1 MIRMLCPTP
10 DNFSKKG
17 LDLASR
23 KVDFTAKKISQIQ
36 FDEMA
41 PDYESVLV
49 RFNTNVS
56 KQVMGKGGRLKYI
69 LSPTTGLD
77 HIEMDYAESKG
88 IKIYH
93 LRGEKSF
100 LKGVSATSEHT
111 MCLMTALMRMLPAA
125 FDSVKNGEWAS
136 ERFQGNELCGKL
148 LGIVGCGRLG
158 SKVAR
163 IALAFG
169 MRVIAYDPGVRRLPA
184 KVEREP
190 RLGALLK
197 KVDVLSLHV
206 PLTRETKHMIDSKK
220 LRLMKKGSF
229 LVNTSRG
236 DIICSDALLKYLEN
250 GHLKGAALDVIEGE
264 RQGAIKRHPLVKF
277 SRKNSNLLITPHMG
291 GSSVESIEKT
301 DLYVLNKFFN
311 RQKLI

>member
-23 KVDFTAKKISQIQ
+23 KVNFTAKKISQIQ

-41 PDYESVLV
+41 PDYEAVLV

-56 KQVMGKGGRLKYI
+56 KRVMRKGSRLKYI

-77 HIEMDYAESKG
+77 HIEMDYAKSKG
-88 IKIYH
+88 IKTYH
-93 LRGEKSF
+93 LRGEKLF
-100 LKGVSATSEHT
+100 LKSVCATSEHT
-111 MCLMTALMRMLPAA
+111 MCLMTALMRKLPAA
-125 FDSVKNGEWAS
+125 FDSVKNGEWGS
-136 ERFQGNELCGKL
+136 EEFQGNELFGKV

-169 MRVIAYDPGVRRLPA
+169 MKVVAYDPGVKRLPS
-184 KVEREP
+184 KVEREQ
-190 RLGALLK
+190 RLGSLLK
-197 KVDVLSLHV
+197 KVDVLSIHV
-206 PLTRETKHMIDSKK
+206 PLTKETKHMIDNKK
-220 LRLMKKGSF
+220 LGLMKKGSF

-236 DIICSDALLKYLEN
+236 DIICSAALLKHLKN
-250 GHLKGAALDVIEGE
+250 GHLGGAALDVIEGE
-264 RQGAIKRHPLVKF
+264 RKGSIQGHPLVGF
-277 SRKNSNLLITPHMG
+277 SKNNSNLLITPHIG
-291 GSSVESIEKT
+291 GASVESIERT
-301 DLYVLNKFFN
+301 DLHILKKFFRKQN
-311 RQKLI
+311 II